1 MPDLQTVIVGF
12 DGSNDATEAL
22 ETAADL
28 VADGGVIH
36 VVVAY
41 MPLSD
46 TDSAYLWYELPEEFR
61 ETFDPLFE
69 PHEREAKARGLLVE
83 RGVEHETHVVKGKP
97 APAILETAEQLDADL
112 IVVGSRGLGRAARF
126 VRGSVSTRVATN
138 AGTSVLIVQRPAD

>member
-12 DGSNDATEAL
+12 DGSTDATEAL
-22 ETAADL
+22 EAAADL
-28 VADGGVIH
+28 VSGGGTIH

-61 ETFDPLFE
+61 KSFDPLFE
-69 PHEREAKARGLLVE
+69 PHEREGKARDLLAG
-83 RGVEHETHVVKGKP
+83 RGVGHETHVVHGKP
-97 APAILETAEQLDADL
+97 AAAILETAEQLDADL

-138 AGTSVLIVQRPAD
+138 ASTSVLIVQHHSD